1 MTWCDGR
8 LKTGASLGEG
18 FNAASDK
25 GVEEEEWE
33 ELKEEAGRK
42 TGREEQEEE
51 EEEEELRDE
60 AGWKCRRKEEE
71 EEEQEGCD
79 S

>member
-1 MTWCDGR
+1 MVTRCDGR
-8 LKTGASLGEG
+8 LKTGTSLGEG
-18 FNAASDK
+18 FNATSDK

-33 ELKEEAGRK
+33 ELKEEAGWK
-42 TGREEQEEE
+42 TGREEQEVE

-71 EEEQEGCD
+71 EEQEGCD

>member
-1 MTWCDGR
+1 MRCDGR
-8 LKTGASLGEG
+8 LKTGTSLGEG
-18 FNAASDK
+18 FTAASDK

-33 ELKEEAGRK
+33 ELKEEAGWK
-42 TGREEQEEE
+42 TGREEVE

>member
-1 MTWCDGR
+1 MVTRCDGR
-8 LKTGASLGEG
+8 LKTGTSLGEG

-33 ELKEEAGRK
+33 ELKEEAGWK
-42 TGREEQEEE
+42 TGREEQEV
-51 EEEEELRDE
+51 EEEELRDE

>member
-1 MTWCDGR
+1 MVTRCDGR
-8 LKTGASLGEG
+8 LKTGTSLGEG
-18 FNAASDK
+18 FNATSDK

-33 ELKEEAGRK
+33 EMKEEAGWK
-42 TGREEQEEE
+42 TGREEQEV

>member
-1 MTWCDGR
+1 MTRCDGR
-8 LKTGASLGEG
+8 LKTGTSLGEG

-33 ELKEEAGRK
+33 ELKEEAGWK
-42 TGREEQEEE
+42 TGREEQEV

>member
-1 MTWCDGR
+1 MTRCDGR
-8 LKTGASLGEG
+8 LKTGTSLGEG

-33 ELKEEAGRK
+33 ELKEEAGWK
-42 TGREEQEEE
+42 TGREEQEV
-51 EEEEELRDE
+51 EEEELRDE

>member
-1 MTWCDGR
+1 MVTRCDGR
-8 LKTGASLGEG
+8 LKTGTSLGEG
-18 FNAASDK
+18 FNATSDK

-33 ELKEEAGRK
+33 EMKEEAGWK
-42 TGREEQEEE
+42 TGREEQEV

-71 EEEQEGCD
+71 EKEQEGCD

>member
-1 MTWCDGR
+1 MTRCDGR
-8 LKTGASLGEG
+8 LKTGTSLGEG
-18 FNAASDK
+18 FNATSDK

-33 ELKEEAGRK
+33 ELKEEAGWK
-42 TGREEQEEE
+42 TGREEQEVE

>member
-1 MTWCDGR
+1 MVTQCDGR
-8 LKTGASLGEG
+8 LKTGTSLGEG
-18 FNAASDK
+18 FNATSDK

-33 ELKEEAGRK
+33 EMKEEAGWK
-42 TGREEQEEE
+42 TGREEQEV